1 MSQIKQSPII
11 GAVIL
16 VTSTV
21 LALCLAEALV
31 RIKNSSMS
39 NYDIEMW
46 RYARELKV
54 PSTNPV
60 LGHEHKKGSSAVLQS
75 VKIRINDLGLR
86 GDEISQKQ
94 QGKRRILFLG
104 SSVTLGWGVNEE
116 ETMTENLT
124 QIFQNNGQGVEIL
137 NAGIG
142 NYNTVRYVER
152 YLDHLVTVEPSDI
165 AIHFFPNDTEVLSA
179 GGGNILLRHSQLA
192 VTLWSASNQ
201 LRAAINTPNMLH
213 HYQELYRE
221 DSHGFQA
228 MRDSLAILA
237 NHATHNNIR
246 LYLIMC
252 PDIQSLEDYR
262 YTFVHETMKTLAAEL
277 GYEYLDLLPSLQG
290 FAPEQIW
297 VMPGDPH
304 PNAFAH
310 KLMAESIYPW
320 ISEIE

>member
-116 ETMTENLT
+116 ETMTENEKWLT
-124 QIFQNNGQGVEIL
+124 KQLTKTIEL
-137 NAGIG
+137 
-142 NYNTVRYVER
+142 
-152 YLDHLVTVEPSDI
+152 LDKL
-165 AIHFFPNDTEVLSA
+165 ATEVSYIQKRLKKIENPDVEDLFST
-179 GGGNILLRHSQLA
+179 IDFRP
-192 VTLWSASNQ
+192 
-201 LRAAINTPNMLH
+201 NT
-213 HYQELYRE
+213 
-221 DSHGFQA
+221 
-228 MRDSLAILA
+228 SLDRG
-237 NHATHNNIR
+237 IR
-246 LYLIMC
+246 KFIDWYK
-252 PDIQSLEDYR
+252 SYYKNE
-262 YTFVHETMKTLAAEL
+262 
-277 GYEYLDLLPSLQG
+277 
-290 FAPEQIW
+290 
-297 VMPGDPH
+297 
-304 PNAFAH
+304 N
-310 KLMAESIYPW
+310 
-320 ISEIE
+320 

>member
-1 MSQIKQSPII
+1 MSKIKQSPII
-11 GAVIL
+11 GALIL

-21 LALCLAEALV
+21 FALCIAEALV
-31 RIKNSSMS
+31 RMKNSSMA

-46 RYARELKV
+46 RYARQLKV
-54 PSTNPV
+54 PSNNPI
-60 LGHEHKKGSSAVLQS
+60 LGHEHRKGSSAVLQS
-75 VKIRINDLGLR
+75 VEIRINDLGLR
-86 GDEISQKQ
+86 GDEISRKQ
-94 QGKRRILFLG
+94 RAKRRILFLG

-116 ETMTENLT
+116 ETMTAILA
-124 QIFQNNGQGVEIL
+124 QLFQKNGQDVEII

-152 YLDHLVTVEPSDI
+152 YLDHLVALEPSTI
-165 AIHFFPNDTEVLSA
+165 AIHFFPNDAEVLSA

-201 LRAAINTPNMLH
+201 LRAAINTPDMLN

-221 DSHGFQA
+221 NSHGFQA
-228 MRDSLAILA
+228 MRESLAILA
-237 NHATHNNIR
+237 NHAAHNNIR

-252 PDIQSLEDYR
+252 PDLQGLEDYR
-262 YTFVHETMKTLAAEL
+262 YKFVHETMKTVAAEL

-290 FAPEQIW
+290 FASEQIW
-297 VMPGDPH
+297 AMPGDPH

-310 KLMAESIYPW
+310 RLMAESIYPW
-320 ISEIE
+320 LSEIE